1 MEPMPLQDFIR
12 TLDLASLPR
21 VLRVSS
27 GYYYSS
33 SIYDIGGKECC
44 LCTGDLIKVTQVRLQ
59 YVIYENSK
67 MKMVVRT
74 IDPNFQGHFVSL
86 NTAQSYE
93 TLGELVFDID
103 RTSKQQLPIYIMSTC
118 KIVTEGKV
126 VTDHEVLIFEAV
138 VRRRHT
144 SCARCILVTEDKRV
158 ILHLPLNQRGPFRI
172 LEASP
177 PQTLLQALQE
187 PKGQLFT
194 CPTLPWDHVT
204 LRPMYEIEAIM
215 HSELPGQVDD
225 GGCWERKRG
234 APGSCSDG
242 RHSHPIPGDQQEL
255 QIAPSVLRCTYSY

>member
-33 SIYDIGGKECC
+33 
-44 LCTGDLIKVTQVRLQ
+44 
-59 YVIYENSK
+59 
-67 MKMVVRT
+67 
-74 IDPNFQGHFVSL
+74 HFVSL

>member
-59 YVIYENSK
+59 YVIYENPK

-86 NTAQSYE
+86 KTSQSYE
-93 TLGELVFDID
+93 TLEELVFDID
-103 RTSKQQLPIYIMSTC
+103 RSSKQQLPIYIMSTRR
-118 KIVTEGKV
+118 IVTEGRV
-126 VTDHEVLIFEAV
+126 VTDDQVLIFEDM

-144 SCARCILVTEDKRV
+144 SCARCILVTEGERV

-172 LEASP
+172 LEPSA

-187 PKGQLFT
+187 PKDRLFT

-204 LRPMYEIEAIM
+204 LRPTYEIEAIM
-215 HSELPGQVDD
+215 HIFSRLRIAATPSAAQTQGEVLARVHQGLQYV
-225 GGCWERKRG
+225 
-234 APGSCSDG
+234 
-242 RHSHPIPGDQQEL
+242 QQDSWSQEGP
-255 QIAPSVLRCTYSY
+255 QAH